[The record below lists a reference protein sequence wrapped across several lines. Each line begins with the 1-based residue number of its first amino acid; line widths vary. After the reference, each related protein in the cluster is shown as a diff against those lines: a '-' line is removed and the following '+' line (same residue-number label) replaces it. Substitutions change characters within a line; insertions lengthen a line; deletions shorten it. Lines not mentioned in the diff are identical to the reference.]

1 MKTNENTVVSLKLS
15 RADTVRLMLASIKY
29 SLDEP
34 LDEYGRKKWTD
45 IYDKMREQLDEFDE
59 KQKKKAL
66 YDYHPYKRKKKKEA
80 EQQND

>member
-1 MKTNENTVVSLKLS
+1 MKTNENTVVKLKLS

-45 IYDKMREQLDEFDE
+45 IYDKMRKQLDEFDE
-59 KQKKKAL
+59 KQKRRTE
-66 YDYHPYKRKKKKEA
+66 YVSMYKIRRKQKEA
-80 EQQND
+80 EQND